1 MVAAMS
7 ESQQKKQW
15 GAAIKEQ
22 DKLTKRESELQTIQR
37 KLYED
42 NALGRITD
50 EQYVALSRD
59 FTDEQAQLKERLK
72 LLDGQ
77 LSQAESRR
85 ENTTRFLE
93 LVREYT
99 DMKELTKPILNE
111 LIDKVVVFDAE
122 KINGKRVQRID
133 IYYRFVGLIS

>member
-1 MVAAMS
+1 MS